1 MIKFRLLWWKKW
13 RWLFDDF
20 CLPGWNN
27 EFGLDWFS
35 WRNLFI
41 ILQAEIWLTWL
52 IYKWWFIYW
61 LYQIP
66 LVSLDLNRERMIVRA
81 WHRLLLINHLE
92 WRLNWFWL
100 LNIWWQLRD
109 VNERWNSIFS
119 FFWSID
125 DVVHILPNLKSFIS
139 LRILH
144 NEVTPNFFT
153 KEWLFHHHL
162 RCLLRIFFH
171 LQAYSIMARFTWGF
185 KLNLWLKVASYRNIF
200 SYWNIKNFYFFFIYF
215 LQTRIFWYILS
226 ASVFEIPFFRN
237 SCSSSHIE
245 VLSKAFTHYN
255 QVKCLPILLNS
266 RQA

>member
-1 MIKFRLLWWKKW
+1 M
-13 RWLFDDF
+13 
-20 CLPGWNN
+20 NN
-27 EFGLDWFS
+27 LRLDWFS

-41 ILQAEIWLTWL
+41 ILLAEIRLTWL
-52 IYKWWFIYW
+52 IYKRWYNYW
-61 LYQIP
+61 LFQIP
-66 LVSLDLNRERMIVRA
+66 FVSLDLDRERMIVRA

-153 KEWLFHHHL
+153 KEGLNHLHL
-162 RCLLRIFFH
+162 RCLLRIYFH
-171 LQAYSIMARFTWGF
+171 LQAYSIMTRFTWCLKF
-185 KLNLWLKVASYRNIF
+185 NLWFKVASCRNIF
-200 SYWNIKNFYFFFIYF
+200 SNWHISNIYFFFIYF
-215 LQTRIFWYILS
+215 LQTRISCNILS
-226 ASVFEIPFFRN
+226 ASVLQIPFFRDGW
-237 SCSSSHIE
+237 SSSHNE
-245 VLSKAFTHYN
+245 VVSKAFTNHN

-266 RQA
+266 RQP